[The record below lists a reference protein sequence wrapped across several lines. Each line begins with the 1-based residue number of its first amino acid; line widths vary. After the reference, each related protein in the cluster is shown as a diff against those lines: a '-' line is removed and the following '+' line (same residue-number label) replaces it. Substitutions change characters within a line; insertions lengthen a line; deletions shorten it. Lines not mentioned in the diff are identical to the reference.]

1 MNKKTFEIPEID
13 LLCMGHMACTGCGV
27 PLAMKFMLKGLGR
40 KTILVVPA
48 CCYSVIDG
56 TYPYSA
62 SGVPLI
68 HVPIPSSAAVSS
80 GIRAGLDMIGDTD
93 TSVVAWSGDGGTYDI
108 GFQALSGAS
117 ERNENII
124 YVCYDNEAYMNTG
137 IHRSSASPLLAWT
150 TTTPVSSPKNVPKKN
165 IDFILAEHG
174 IPYVA
179 TASIAYPDD
188 MIRKF
193 ITAKNIKGT
202 RFIHILTPCPIGW
215 KTSPSQTVKIARI
228 AVQTGIFPLFE
239 IKYGEIIINYK
250 IKDKPVEE
258 YLKLQGRFSHLK
270 KKEIITIQKDID
282 KNWKRLIKLSK
293 IS

>member
-1 MNKKTFEIPEID
+1 
-13 LLCMGHMACTGCGV
+13 
-27 PLAMKFMLKGLGR
+27 MLKGLGR

>member
-62 SGVPLI
+62 SGVPLV

-250 IKDKPVEE
+250 LKDKPVEE

-270 KKEIITIQKDID
+270 KKEIITIQKDIY

>member
-1 MNKKTFEIPEID
+1 
-13 LLCMGHMACTGCGV
+13 
-27 PLAMKFMLKGLGR
+27 
-40 KTILVVPA
+40 
-48 CCYSVIDG
+48 
-56 TYPYSA
+56 
-62 SGVPLI
+62 
-68 HVPIPSSAAVSS
+68 
-80 GIRAGLDMIGDTD
+80 MIGDTD

-137 IHRSSASPLLAWT
+137 ILRSSASPLLAWT

-215 KTSPSQTVKIARI
+215 KTNPSQTVKIARI

>member
-62 SGVPLI
+62 SGVPFV

-202 RFIHILTPCPIGW
+202 RFIHILIPCPIGW

>member
-40 KTILVVPA
+40 KTVLVVPA

-62 SGVPLI
+62 SGVPFV

>member
-1 MNKKTFEIPEID
+1 MNKKTFEIPESD
-13 LLCMGHMACTGCGV
+13 VLCMGHMACTGCGV

-62 SGVPLI
+62 SGVPLV

-270 KKEIITIQKDID
+270 KKEIITIQKDIY